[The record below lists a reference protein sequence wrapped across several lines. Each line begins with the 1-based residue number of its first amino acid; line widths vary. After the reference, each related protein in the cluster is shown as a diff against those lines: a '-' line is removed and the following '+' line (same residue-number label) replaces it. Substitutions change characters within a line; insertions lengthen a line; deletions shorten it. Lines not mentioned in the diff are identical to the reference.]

1 MVAGYKTRQASS
13 QPNRSESSNFERTK
27 GIKTKWTNAPILQCL
42 TYVVCNFLHTR
53 FDIRLCAFGMHIHEF
68 THEFTTF
75 QNVQYSWNT
84 SRQTNVHYFIIIIFN
99 RVSCMATINFRS
111 VSFAPK
117 VLWELHRNEIW
128 SWVEY
133 WLHRCMHSK
142 YTKYFAYQPS

>member
-1 MVAGYKTRQASS
+1 MVAGYKTQAPS
-13 QPNRSESSNFERTK
+13 QRNRSEASNFERTM

-53 FDIRLCAFGMHIHEF
+53 FDVRLCAFGMHIHEF
-68 THEFTTF
+68 TTF
-75 QNVQYSWNT
+75 QNVQCSWNT

-117 VLWELHRNEIW
+117 VLRDSYRGMRFDHGL
-128 SWVEY
+128 STAS
-133 WLHRCMHSK
+133 MHAFKIYKVFCISAQLK
-142 YTKYFAYQPS
+142 DYY